1 MGEREKQY
9 KGTISYQKLFD
20 LMAKKGIKKRELR
33 ETYKISPTIINRL
46 NNNSN
51 VAVDTIMYLCEILD
65 CQPDDIMEY
74 IPPEN
79 NMQFFALLN
88 IAEELFYYHKVYFY
102 VLLLIMFDYFCVL
115 LPFTLSTFLCT
126 INLSKR

>member
-9 KGTISYQKLFD
+9 SGTISYKNLFD
-20 LMAKKGIKKRELR
+20 LMEKKNIKKRDLR

-65 CQPDDIMEY
+65 CQPSDIMEY
-74 IPPEN
+74 IPIEK
-79 NMQFFALLN
+79 A
-88 IAEELFYYHKVYFY
+88 
-102 VLLLIMFDYFCVL
+102 
-115 LPFTLSTFLCT
+115 
-126 INLSKR
+126 